1 MLPTGRLKGLNLYWE
16 GRITNPA
23 NNPSPYPSTTP
34 SPINDPNPNPLEYE
48 LRESVAYLT
57 LWNNIKNPD
66 GLGIPH
72 NLSSKELWEYLE
84 KEFQTV
90 TSIAR
95 QRKEDN
101 LRAARYIEGT
111 KIAGEGGYAE
121 KMRMLLK
128 EANDCGAKISPSQ
141 FNTIFL
147 DSFPRNPTWLV
158 VTGNLMGEVSFNVIV
173 TRLEEYYLHM
183 GTSHSGLPV
192 NSGDR
197 VSALQAEVDELKAAL
212 AANSLPRRGPA
223 NPDLV
228 CVNPNCKGKGHV
240 IENCWKLGGGKQG
253 QYPKWWKGKRDAPL
267 INPSANNTT
276 TSAN

>member
-1 MLPTGRLKGLNLYWE
+1 
-16 GRITNPA
+16 
-23 NNPSPYPSTTP
+23 
-34 SPINDPNPNPLEYE
+34 
-48 LRESVAYLT
+48 
-57 LWNNIKNPD
+57 
-66 GLGIPH
+66 
-72 NLSSKELWEYLE
+72 
-84 KEFQTV
+84 
-90 TSIAR
+90 
-95 QRKEDN
+95 
-101 LRAARYIEGT
+101 
-111 KIAGEGGYAE
+111 
-121 KMRMLLK
+121 
-128 EANDCGAKISPSQ
+128 
-141 FNTIFL
+141 
-147 DSFPRNPTWLV
+147 
-158 VTGNLMGEVSFNVIV
+158 
-173 TRLEEYYLHM
+173 M

-276 TSAN
+276 TSANPTGNIANGQIYALTSTVLNAVSAPVFPAGLARTFADSGATAHFFHDRSVFRNY